1 MGAECHR
8 THEPPLVTLHL
19 HVRVLEQLQAP
30 TPYYELRDAVLNSPA
45 VNEAIG
51 YVKPTLRQT
60 VSEKAMK
67 KLNKSRYVAYAIN
80 QASQPATERVTD
92 LAIYCDGIWRG
103 YRHTWYG
110 SLHRT
115 VRHDVVRRRPSES
128 LREWLR
134 TRAPASCACSA
145 SA

>member
-1 MGAECHR
+1 MGAERHR
-8 THEPPLVTLHL
+8 THEPPLVTL

-67 KLNKSRYVAYAIN
+67 KLNKSRYAAAHARN
-80 QASQPATERVTD
+80 QASQPA
-92 LAIYCDGIWRG
+92 
-103 YRHTWYG
+103 
-110 SLHRT
+110 SHR
-115 VRHDVVRRRPSES
+115 
-128 LREWLR
+128 
-134 TRAPASCACSA
+134 ASD
-145 SA
+145 